1 MNYLVLTQYTGKILG
16 PIAKYILG
24 PILNGIFIFLDWLPW
39 KNSANVG
46 VAIILFTIV
55 IYLLLLP
62 LTIKQQKFS
71 KLQAKMQPELKAIQ
85 DKYKNRK
92 DQDSQMAMNQET
104 QAVYAKYGVS
114 PTGSCV
120 QLLIQMPI
128 LFALYRVIY
137 SIPAYVPMVKNAFT
151 DLVSSLV
158 SKPGASDF
166 IQSTENFSGAG
177 MFNKQFTDEL
187 FVSGNVD
194 YVSNTFIDV
203 LNRASKAEWLSIGN
217 KYPDLANLVDS
228 TMKNL
233 DGYNNFLGINVGYS
247 PSSIIKDA
255 FAAGSY
261 LVVAVAILIPVLS
274 AVTQWINV
282 KLTPTA
288 NNDTKSGNEQ
298 ADQMA
303 QSMKAM
309 NMFMPIFSA
318 VMCFTL
324 PSGMGIYWIAGSV
337 VRSIQQVAINKY
349 IDKMDIEA
357 EIKKNVEKRNA
368 KLKKAGIDPDKLAQ
382 NAYRSTKSVNTNTVV
397 SNKKSISDKA
407 TILNGKPVNSSND
420 LSGVTEYKNKN
431 ISNAGSIASKANL
444 VKEYNERNNL
454 K

>member
-1 MNYLVLTQYTGKILG
+1 MNYVVLTQYGGKILG

-71 KLQAKMQPELKAIQ
+71 KLQAKMNPELEAIRK
-85 DKYKNRK
+85 KYKDKK

-137 SIPAYVPMVKNAFT
+137 AIPAYVPMVKNVFS
-151 DLVSSLV
+151 DLVSKLVGKEGSLDTIKEL
-158 SKPGASDF
+158 SSA
-166 IQSTENFSGAG
+166 A
-177 MFNKQFTDEL
+177 MFNKQFEAIAE
-187 FVSGNVD
+187 GNTAIVD
-194 YVSNTFIDV
+194 NTIIDV
-203 LNRASKAEWLSIGN
+203 LNRASRADWNTLLDKF
-217 KYPDLANLVDS
+217 PDLSSSITNTMDNLKS
-228 TMKNL
+228 
-233 DGYNNFLGINVGYS
+233 YNNFLGINVGYS
-247 PSSIIKDA
+247 PWDTIRSALESK
-255 FAAGSY
+255 SY
-261 LVVAVAILIPVLS
+261 LIILLAVLIPLLS
-274 AVTQWINV
+274 AITQWINV

-288 NNDTKSGNEQ
+288 NSNNGNDQ

-303 QSMKAM
+303 ATMKGM
-309 NMFMPIFSA
+309 NTFMPIMSA
-318 VMCFTL
+318 VFCFTL
-324 PSGMGIYWIAGSV
+324 PAGMGIYWIAGSV
-337 VRSIQQVAINKY
+337 VRSIQQVVINKH
-349 IDKMDIEA
+349 IDKIDLDA

-368 KLKKAGIDPDKLAQ
+368 RLRKAGIDPEKLNQRASM
-382 NAYRSTKSVNTNTVV
+382 STKFLGTKASVANN
-397 SNKKSISDKA
+397 SASSKA
-407 TILNGKPVNSSND
+407 MLNGKPIDKDEAVKNSTDYYNKNSS
-420 LSGVTEYKNKN
+420 KP
-431 ISNAGSIASKANL
+431 GSLAAKANM
-444 VKEYNERNNL
+444 VKQYNEKNN

>member
-1 MNYLVLTQYTGKILG
+1 MNYVVLTQYGGKILG

-71 KLQAKMQPELKAIQ
+71 KLQAKMQPELQEIQ
-85 DKYKNRK
+85 KKYKNKK

-137 SIPAYVPMVKNAFT
+137 SIPAYVPMVKNVFSGLVTKLLGEADAAEVIQGFKSASMFTKQFSNEAFT
-151 DLVSSLV
+151 
-158 SKPGASDF
+158 
-166 IQSTENFSGAG
+166 SGDP
-177 MFNKQFTDEL
+177 T
-187 FVSGNVD
+187 
-194 YVSNTFIDV
+194 YVSNTYIDV
-203 LNRASKAEWLSIGN
+203 LNRASSNDWATLLEKFPNLSSDITATMN
-217 KYPDLANLVDS
+217 NL
-228 TMKNL
+228 K
-233 DGYNNFLGINVGYS
+233 GYNNFLGINVGYS
-247 PSSIIKDA
+247 PANTITNA
-255 FAAGSY
+255 FESKSY
-261 LVVAVAILIPVLS
+261 LIIIVAVLIPLLS
-274 AVTQWINV
+274 AITQWINV
-282 KLTPTA
+282 KLTPNANA
-288 NNDTKSGNEQ
+288 NNGNDQ

-303 QSMKAM
+303 ATMKGM
-309 NMFMPIFSA
+309 NTFMPIFSA

-324 PSGMGIYWIAGSV
+324 PAGMGIYWIAGSV
-337 VRSIQQVAINKY
+337 VRSIQQVAINKH
-349 IDKMDIEA
+349 IDKMDLEA

-368 KLKKAGIDPDKLAQ
+368 RLRKAGIDPEKLNQRASM
-382 NAYRSTKSVNTNTVV
+382 STKSINAKPST
-397 SNKKSISDKA
+397 SNYSSRA
-407 TILNGKPVNSSND
+407 MLNGKPVGDEESVKNS
-420 LSGVTEYKNKN
+420 TEYYNKN
-431 ISNAGSIASKANL
+431 AAKPGSLAEKANM
-444 VKEYNERNNL
+444 VKQYNEKNN

>member
-1 MNYLVLTQYTGKILG
+1 MSLFLTQSGGILG

-85 DKYKNRK
+85 EKYKNRK

-128 LFALYRVIY
+128 LVALYRVIY
-137 SIPAYVPMVKNAFT
+137 AIPAYVPMVKNAFT
-151 DLVSSLV
+151 DLVSSLIG
-158 SKPGASDF
+158 KADF
-166 IQSTENFSGAG
+166 IDFISNKDNFSSVVN
-177 MFNKQFTDEL
+177 FSKQFSNEL
-187 FVSGNVD
+187 FVNNDVE
-194 YVSNTFIDV
+194 YVSNTVIDV
-203 LNRASKAEWLSIGN
+203 LNRSSKAEWLSIAE
-217 KYPDLANLVDS
+217 KYPDLSSLVNS
-228 TMKNL
+228 TMTNL

-261 LVVAVAILIPVLS
+261 LIVALAIFIPVLS

-282 KLTPTA
+282 KLTPSA
-288 NNDTKSGNEQ
+288 SGDTKSGNDQ

-303 QSMKAM
+303 SSMKAM
-309 NMFMPIFSA
+309 NTFMPLFSA
-318 VMCFTL
+318 FMCFTL

-349 IDKMDIEA
+349 IDKMDLEA

-368 KLKKAGIDPDKLAQ
+368 KLKKAGIDPEKLAQ
-382 NAYRSTKSVNTNTVV
+382 NAYRSTKSVSTPANNY
-397 SNKKSISDKA
+397 SNKKSLSEKA
-407 TILNGKPVNSSND
+407 TMLNGKPVDSSND
-420 LSGVTEYKNKN
+420 LSGTTTYKNKN
-431 ISNAGSIASKANL
+431 TSNAGSIASKANL
-444 VKEYNERNNL
+444 VKEYNERNNN
-454 K
+454 

>member
-1 MNYLVLTQYTGKILG
+1 MNYVVLTQYGGKILG

-71 KLQAKMQPELKAIQ
+71 KLQAKMQPEIQ
-85 DKYKNRK
+85 EIQKKYKNKK

-137 SIPAYVPMVKNAFT
+137 AIPAYVPMVKNVFT
-151 DLVSSLV
+151 GLVTKLMGEAEAADV
-158 SKPGASDF
+158 
-166 IQSTENFSGAG
+166 IQNFKSAA
-177 MFNKQFTDEL
+177 MFSKQFTNEA
-187 FVSGNVD
+187 FTSGNAE
-194 YVSNTFIDV
+194 YVSNTYIDV
-203 LNRASKAEWLSIGN
+203 LNRASSNDWNTLLEKF
-217 KYPDLANLVDS
+217 PNLTDDITA
-228 TMKNL
+228 TMNNL
-233 DGYNNFLGINVGYS
+233 KGYNNFFGVNVGYS
-247 PSSIIKDA
+247 PANIIQNA
-255 FAAGSY
+255 FESKSY
-261 LVVAVAILIPVLS
+261 LIIIAAVMIPLLS
-274 AVTQWINV
+274 AITQWINV

-288 NNDTKSGNEQ
+288 NNSNNGDQ

-303 QSMKAM
+303 ATMKGM
-309 NMFMPIFSA
+309 NTFMPIFSA

-324 PSGMGIYWIAGSV
+324 PAGMGIYWIAGSV
-337 VRSIQQVAINKY
+337 VRSIQQVVINKH
-349 IDKMDIEA
+349 IDKMDLEA

-368 KLKKAGIDPDKLAQ
+368 RLRRAGIDPEKLNQRASM
-382 NAYRSTKSVNTNTVV
+382 STKSISVKASVDTN
-397 SNKKSISDKA
+397 SSKA
-407 TILNGKPVNSSND
+407 TLNGKPVDS
-420 LSGVTEYKNKN
+420 TEYYNKN
-431 ISNAGSIASKANL
+431 ASKPGSLAAKANM
-444 VKEYNERNNL
+444 VKQYNERNN